1 MSGSIFRRG
10 GQKAEAHGTPSEQ
23 QFSGAH
29 LETKLAVLQK
39 SYSAPLTAYVLTVFQ
54 RSSISK
60 LVQLVYERSCLYRA
74 TQSLAVW
81 RPEHDAA
88 EVTIERG
95 NVLQRMGKSPLYL
108 YPGLQLGCHFLPWL
122 WFRHAGPLVC
132 HAKYAIC
139 PQVTG
144 IIGSCTCM
152 WRKLCKPSAVS
163 QSCRLSVAAIV
174 LTEANALSGIW

>member
-1 MSGSIFRRG
+1 MSAHWHVRFYLQTRRT
-10 GQKAEAHGTPSEQ
+10 KAEAHGTPSEQ

-108 YPGLQLGCHFLPWL
+108 YPGLQL
-122 WFRHAGPLVC
+122 
-132 HAKYAIC
+132 
-139 PQVTG
+139 
-144 IIGSCTCM
+144 
-152 WRKLCKPSAVS
+152 
-163 QSCRLSVAAIV
+163 RLSLSAM
-174 LTEANALSGIW
+174 ALVQTCGPFGLSR